1 MFEEYYSTSD
11 VSIAKR
17 SRLEEYSDLC
27 ITTWNGERISLSRK
41 QPLEIQDQNSNNYHR
56 PINYMLDKM
65 ELSTWNEIYQSSQ
78 STEQSKSTIQ
88 DVQLWVDKYAPK
100 KYDELLSHD
109 QINVQVLKW
118 LLQWKDANNCA
129 IEKKILLLYGKPG
142 LGKTTLAHV
151 LGKQCQFNIVEIN
164 ASDERSSSI
173 LIDRITTIISMNGMN
188 GRPNMLILDE
198 IDGAYD
204 GDSNIHGTSLMNF
217 LIQLCTSTNHSDEN
231 NDAKKIKKQIIL
243 KRPIICI
250 CNDLYSP
257 ILYGL
262 RQVAQI
268 VNMIKPS
275 SLRMYQR
282 LSSICQEEDIIFDSS
297 SLHRLIELTDGDMRE
312 CLHTIQFI
320 QNRNTSDDK
329 GLTIQN
335 IEKYI
340 KDSNTSYYQ
349 LWDDI
354 FSFIDN
360 CVKHDQSLSSISYK
374 IFKLQEKFML
384 KGITELEK
392 LFEGCYEQFLQM
404 KFHDQYMKKVVD
416 IYDWINFGEK
426 IMNRILKREGSSI
439 HTYVLQGYLAYRLC
453 MFGLYFAS
461 PTRQQS
467 STNLSFP
474 KIFYELRRNT
484 EDNESIVRNWQV
496 SCRLETFKPDIIC
509 DTLPFLVSRYENT
522 NGYDHGLL
530 KIPKIQSKQIHLMN
544 DSDKKKMDAFIQR
557 LGSLGLTYRLS
568 TIDKVSKTRFNEPII
583 RYDLSPP
590 LHLLRLGSFNPI
602 FHSDD
607 LDMSIQYMKQYIS
620 QMILE
625 QKIIKMNKSN
635 SSENQVKHVKQVN
648 ITSLKQE
655 KRDFFGRLIKETL
668 ESSVITIGG
677 NTIEPLDS
685 TIFYRYH
692 EKYSNAVK
700 RSIKAKEWL

>member
-1 MFEEYYSTSD
+1 MFQECYSTKD

-17 SRLEEYSDLC
+17 SRLEDYNDLC
-27 ITTWNGERISLSRK
+27 ITTWNGKRISLYRK
-41 QPLEIQDQNSNNYHR
+41 QPLQIQDQNSNNYHR

-65 ELSTWNEIYQSSQ
+65 ELSTWNQIYQSSQ
-78 STEQSKSTIQ
+78 STDHSKSIIN
-88 DVQLWVDKYAPK
+88 DVQLWTDKYSPK

-118 LLQWKDANNCA
+118 LLQWKDTNSCV
-129 IEKKILLLYGKPG
+129 IEKKILLLAGKPG
-142 LGKTTLAHV
+142 LGKTTLVHV

-173 LIDRITTIISMNGMN
+173 LIDKITMIISMNGMN
-188 GRPNMLILDE
+188 GKPNMLILDE

-204 GDSNIHGTSLMNF
+204 GDSSIHGTSFMNF
-217 LIQLCTSTNHSDEN
+217 LIQLCTSTYSNES
-231 NDAKKIKKQIIL
+231 NDTKKTKKQIIL

-320 QNRNTSDDK
+320 QNRNASDDK
-329 GLTIQN
+329 ELTIQN
-335 IEKYI
+335 IERYI

-349 LWDDI
+349 LWNDI
-354 FSFIDN
+354 FSFVDN
-360 CVKHDQSLSSISYK
+360 SPKHDQSLSSLSYK

-416 IYDWINFGEK
+416 IYDWISFGEK
-426 IMNRILKREGSSI
+426 IMNHILKRDGSSI
-439 HTYVLQGYLAYRLC
+439 HIYVLQGYLAYRLC

-461 PTRQQS
+461 PIIQQS
-467 STNLSFP
+467 FINLSFP
-474 KIFYELRRNT
+474 KIFYELRKNT
-484 EDNESIVRNWQV
+484 KDNQSIVRNWQI
-496 SCRLETFKPDIIC
+496 SCRFEAFKPDIIC
-509 DTLPFLVSRYENT
+509 DTLPFLVSRYENI

-544 DSDKKKMDAFIQR
+544 DSDKKKMNIFIQR
-557 LGSLGLTYRLS
+557 VDSLGLTYRLS
-568 TIDKVSKTRFNEPII
+568 TTDRVSKTRFNEPVV
-583 RYDLSPP
+583 RYELSPP
-590 LHLLRLGSFNPI
+590 LHLLRLESFNPI

-607 LDMSIQYMKQYIS
+607 LDMSIQYTKQYIS

-635 SSENQVKHVKQVN
+635 TSENQVQNAKQIN
-648 ITSLKQE
+648 ITTLKQE

-668 ESSVITIGG
+668 ESSMITI
-677 NTIEPLDS
+677 NSNIIESLDS
-685 TIFYRYH
+685 AIFYRYH